1 MRDDL
6 IKNCYISSFD
16 IEDSSLKHLMIIG
29 TKCLID
35 NKLQRNVYVDNN
47 RLKDELIYFNFYE
60 SKPQY
65 SDVLNVLLPLIL
77 SNTNIQKS
85 EEEVLALIQKY
96 VRYLKKEQYLF
107 DYILASVL
115 YNSLIHNLI
124 DNKDMEYEE
133 ILQSIKEKVIG
144 LQIELDKTSM
154 IKFQMARIKAIQ
166 VIDNY
171 IDLKICDYEE
181 NEIITNLLNVIYDIY
196 MEDREVINDGLLS
209 IKKSILSI
217 LSADANLNIDNIDF
231 ISSMAMYITK
241 LRKYSINKSSYNT
254 SSDPRSLINLN
265 KGDTIVDPI
274 LNKIQVISKDFC
286 DNVLRSSLV
295 SVKKQSSFTILFL
308 SSMKSLFLVF
318 LPVNSSD
325 FMINNKSLFDKSLI
339 LT

>member
-133 ILQSIKEKVIG
+133 ILPSIKEKVIG

-286 DNVLRSSLV
+286 DNVLRISIKSK
-295 SVKKQSSFTILFL
+295 SGQYTFSF
-308 SSMKSLFLVF
+308 KRV
-318 LPVNSSD
+318 
-325 FMINNKSLFDKSLI
+325 
-339 LT
+339 

>member
-181 NEIITNLLNVIYDIY
+181 NEIITNLLNVIDIY

-286 DNVLRSSLV
+286 DNVLRISIKSK
-295 SVKKQSSFTILFL
+295 SGQYTFSF
-308 SSMKSLFLVF
+308 KRV
-318 LPVNSSD
+318 
-325 FMINNKSLFDKSLI
+325 
-339 LT
+339 

>member
-47 RLKDELIYFNFYE
+47 RLKDELIYFNFYD

-144 LQIELDKTSM
+144 LQIELNKTSM

-286 DNVLRSSLV
+286 DNVLRISIKSK
-295 SVKKQSSFTILFL
+295 SGQYTFSF
-308 SSMKSLFLVF
+308 KRV
-318 LPVNSSD
+318 
-325 FMINNKSLFDKSLI
+325 
-339 LT
+339 

>member
-85 EEEVLALIQKY
+85 EKEVLALIQKY

-286 DNVLRSSLV
+286 DNVLRISIKSK
-295 SVKKQSSFTILFL
+295 SGQYTFSF
-308 SSMKSLFLVF
+308 KRV
-318 LPVNSSD
+318 
-325 FMINNKSLFDKSLI
+325 
-339 LT
+339 

>member
-241 LRKYSINKSSYNT
+241 LRKYSINKSPYNT

-286 DNVLRSSLV
+286 DNVLRISIKSK
-295 SVKKQSSFTILFL
+295 SGQYTFSF
-308 SSMKSLFLVF
+308 KRV
-318 LPVNSSD
+318 
-325 FMINNKSLFDKSLI
+325 
-339 LT
+339 

>member
-166 VIDNY
+166 LIDNY

-286 DNVLRSSLV
+286 DNVLRISIKSK
-295 SVKKQSSFTILFL
+295 SGQYTFSF
-308 SSMKSLFLVF
+308 KRV
-318 LPVNSSD
+318 
-325 FMINNKSLFDKSLI
+325 
-339 LT
+339 

>member
-231 ISSMAMYITK
+231 ISSMAMHITK

-286 DNVLRSSLV
+286 DNVLRISIKSK
-295 SVKKQSSFTILFL
+295 SGQYTFSF
-308 SSMKSLFLVF
+308 KRV
-318 LPVNSSD
+318 
-325 FMINNKSLFDKSLI
+325 
-339 LT
+339 

>member
-124 DNKDMEYEE
+124 DNNDMEYEE

-286 DNVLRSSLV
+286 DNVLRISIKSK
-295 SVKKQSSFTILFL
+295 SGQYTFSF
-308 SSMKSLFLVF
+308 KRV
-318 LPVNSSD
+318 
-325 FMINNKSLFDKSLI
+325 
-339 LT
+339 

>member
-171 IDLKICDYEE
+171 IDLKICDYGE

-217 LSADANLNIDNIDF
+217 LSADVNLNIDNIDF

-286 DNVLRSSLV
+286 DNVLRISIKSK
-295 SVKKQSSFTILFL
+295 SGQYTFSF
-308 SSMKSLFLVF
+308 KRV
-318 LPVNSSD
+318 
-325 FMINNKSLFDKSLI
+325 
-339 LT
+339 

>member
-181 NEIITNLLNVIYDIY
+181 NEIITNLLNIIYDIY
-196 MEDREVINDGLLS
+196 MEDRKVINDGLLS

-286 DNVLRSSLV
+286 DNVLRISIKSK
-295 SVKKQSSFTILFL
+295 SGQYTFSF
-308 SSMKSLFLVF
+308 KRV
-318 LPVNSSD
+318 
-325 FMINNKSLFDKSLI
+325 
-339 LT
+339 

>member
-1 MRDDL
+1 MKDDL

-16 IEDSSLKHLMIIG
+16 IEDTSLKHLMIIG

-35 NKLQRNVYVDNN
+35 NKLQRNVYVDNK

-60 SKPQY
+60 NKPQY
-65 SDVLNVLLPLIL
+65 MDVLNVLLSLIL

-286 DNVLRSSLV
+286 DNVLRISIKSK
-295 SVKKQSSFTILFL
+295 SGQYTFSF
-308 SSMKSLFLVF
+308 KRV
-318 LPVNSSD
+318 
-325 FMINNKSLFDKSLI
+325 
-339 LT
+339 

>member
-47 RLKDELIYFNFYE
+47 RLKDELIYFNFYD

-286 DNVLRSSLV
+286 DIVLRISIKSK
-295 SVKKQSSFTILFL
+295 SGQYTFSF
-308 SSMKSLFLVF
+308 KRV
-318 LPVNSSD
+318 
-325 FMINNKSLFDKSLI
+325 
-339 LT
+339 

>member
-196 MEDREVINDGLLS
+196 MEDREVINNGLLS

-231 ISSMAMYITK
+231 ISSMAMYITN

-286 DNVLRSSLV
+286 DNVLRISIKSK
-295 SVKKQSSFTILFL
+295 SGQYTFSF
-308 SSMKSLFLVF
+308 KRV
-318 LPVNSSD
+318 
-325 FMINNKSLFDKSLI
+325 
-339 LT
+339 

>member
-133 ILQSIKEKVIG
+133 ILQSIKEKVIV

-286 DNVLRSSLV
+286 DNVLRISIKSK
-295 SVKKQSSFTILFL
+295 SGQYTFSF
-308 SSMKSLFLVF
+308 KRV
-318 LPVNSSD
+318 
-325 FMINNKSLFDKSLI
+325 
-339 LT
+339 

>member
-47 RLKDELIYFNFYE
+47 RIKDELIYFNFYE

-286 DNVLRSSLV
+286 DNVLRISIKSK
-295 SVKKQSSFTILFL
+295 SGQYTFSF
-308 SSMKSLFLVF
+308 KRV
-318 LPVNSSD
+318 
-325 FMINNKSLFDKSLI
+325 
-339 LT
+339 

>member
-1 MRDDL
+1 MRHDL

-16 IEDSSLKHLMIIG
+16 IEESSLKHLMIIG

-286 DNVLRSSLV
+286 DNVLRISIKSK
-295 SVKKQSSFTILFL
+295 SGQYTFSF
-308 SSMKSLFLVF
+308 KRV
-318 LPVNSSD
+318 
-325 FMINNKSLFDKSLI
+325 
-339 LT
+339 

>member
-274 LNKIQVISKDFC
+274 LNKIHVISKDFC
-286 DNVLRSSLV
+286 DNVLRISIKSK
-295 SVKKQSSFTILFL
+295 SGQYTFSF
-308 SSMKSLFLVF
+308 KRV
-318 LPVNSSD
+318 
-325 FMINNKSLFDKSLI
+325 
-339 LT
+339 

>member
-181 NEIITNLLNVIYDIY
+181 NEIITNLLNVSYDIY

-286 DNVLRSSLV
+286 DNVLRISIKSK
-295 SVKKQSSFTILFL
+295 SGQYTFSF
-308 SSMKSLFLVF
+308 KRV
-318 LPVNSSD
+318 
-325 FMINNKSLFDKSLI
+325 
-339 LT
+339 

>member
-144 LQIELDKTSM
+144 LKIELDKTSM

-196 MEDREVINDGLLS
+196 MEDREVINEGLLS

-286 DNVLRSSLV
+286 DNVLRISIKSK
-295 SVKKQSSFTILFL
+295 SGQYTFSF
-308 SSMKSLFLVF
+308 KRV
-318 LPVNSSD
+318 
-325 FMINNKSLFDKSLI
+325 
-339 LT
+339 

>member
-171 IDLKICDYEE
+171 IDLKICDYAE
-181 NEIITNLLNVIYDIY
+181 NELITNLLNVIYDIY
-196 MEDREVINDGLLS
+196 IEDRECLNDGILS
-209 IKKSILSI
+209 MKKSILSI
-217 LSADANLNIDNIDF
+217 LSAEANLNIDNIDF

-286 DNVLRSSLV
+286 DNVLRISIKSK
-295 SVKKQSSFTILFL
+295 SGQYTFSF
-308 SSMKSLFLVF
+308 KRV
-318 LPVNSSD
+318 
-325 FMINNKSLFDKSLI
+325 
-339 LT
+339 

>member
-241 LRKYSINKSSYNT
+241 LRKYSINKSPYNT
-254 SSDPRSLINLN
+254 GSDPRSLINLN
-265 KGDTIVDPI
+265 QGDTIVDPI
-274 LNKIQVISKDFC
+274 LNKIQVISKDFS
-286 DNVLRSSLV
+286 NNILRI
-295 SVKKQSSFTILFL
+295 SVKS
-308 SSMKSLFLVF
+308 KSGQYTFNFKRV
-318 LPVNSSD
+318 
-325 FMINNKSLFDKSLI
+325 
-339 LT
+339 

>member
-35 NKLQRNVYVDNN
+35 NKLQRNVYVDTN
-47 RLKDELIYFNFYE
+47 RIKDELIYFNFYE

-286 DNVLRSSLV
+286 DNVLRISIKSK
-295 SVKKQSSFTILFL
+295 SGQYTFSF
-308 SSMKSLFLVF
+308 KRV
-318 LPVNSSD
+318 
-325 FMINNKSLFDKSLI
+325 
-339 LT
+339 

>member
-1 MRDDL
+1 MRDDV

-286 DNVLRSSLV
+286 DNVLRISIKSK
-295 SVKKQSSFTILFL
+295 SGQYTFSF
-308 SSMKSLFLVF
+308 KRV
-318 LPVNSSD
+318 
-325 FMINNKSLFDKSLI
+325 
-339 LT
+339 

>member
-196 MEDREVINDGLLS
+196 MEDREFINDGLLS

-265 KGDTIVDPI
+265 KGDTIVDPM

-286 DNVLRSSLV
+286 DNVLRISIKSK
-295 SVKKQSSFTILFL
+295 SGQYTFSF
-308 SSMKSLFLVF
+308 KRV
-318 LPVNSSD
+318 
-325 FMINNKSLFDKSLI
+325 
-339 LT
+339 

>member
-241 LRKYSINKSSYNT
+241 LRKCSINKSSYNT

-286 DNVLRSSLV
+286 DNVLRISIKSK
-295 SVKKQSSFTILFL
+295 SGQYTFSF
-308 SSMKSLFLVF
+308 KRV
-318 LPVNSSD
+318 
-325 FMINNKSLFDKSLI
+325 
-339 LT
+339 

>member
-115 YNSLIHNLI
+115 YKSLIHNLI

-196 MEDREVINDGLLS
+196 MEDREVINEGLLS

-286 DNVLRSSLV
+286 DNVLRISIKSK
-295 SVKKQSSFTILFL
+295 SGQYTFSF
-308 SSMKSLFLVF
+308 KRV
-318 LPVNSSD
+318 
-325 FMINNKSLFDKSLI
+325 
-339 LT
+339 

>member
-77 SNTNIQKS
+77 SNIQKS

-286 DNVLRSSLV
+286 DSVLRISIKSK
-295 SVKKQSSFTILFL
+295 SGQYTFSF
-308 SSMKSLFLVF
+308 KRV
-318 LPVNSSD
+318 
-325 FMINNKSLFDKSLI
+325 
-339 LT
+339 

>member
-1 MRDDL
+1 MKDDL

-16 IEDSSLKHLMIIG
+16 IEDTSLKHLMIIG

-181 NEIITNLLNVIYDIY
+181 NEIITNKTYTIDGE
-196 MEDREVINDGLLS
+196 EDREVINDGLLS

-286 DNVLRSSLV
+286 DNVLRISIKSK
-295 SVKKQSSFTILFL
+295 SGQYTFSF
-308 SSMKSLFLVF
+308 KRV
-318 LPVNSSD
+318 
-325 FMINNKSLFDKSLI
+325 
-339 LT
+339 

>member
-47 RLKDELIYFNFYE
+47 RLKDELIYFNFYV

-286 DNVLRSSLV
+286 DNVLRISIKSK
-295 SVKKQSSFTILFL
+295 SGQYTFSF
-308 SSMKSLFLVF
+308 KRV
-318 LPVNSSD
+318 
-325 FMINNKSLFDKSLI
+325 
-339 LT
+339 

>member
-35 NKLQRNVYVDNN
+35 NKLQRNVYVDNK
-47 RLKDELIYFNFYE
+47 RLRDELIYFNFYE
-60 SKPQY
+60 NKPQY
-65 SDVLNVLLPLIL
+65 MDVLNVLLPLIL

-286 DNVLRSSLV
+286 DNVLRISIKSK
-295 SVKKQSSFTILFL
+295 SGQYTFSF
-308 SSMKSLFLVF
+308 KRV
-318 LPVNSSD
+318 
-325 FMINNKSLFDKSLI
+325 
-339 LT
+339 

>member
-217 LSADANLNIDNIDF
+217 LSAEANLNIDNIDF

-286 DNVLRSSLV
+286 DNVLRISIKSK
-295 SVKKQSSFTILFL
+295 SGQYTFSF
-308 SSMKSLFLVF
+308 KRV
-318 LPVNSSD
+318 
-325 FMINNKSLFDKSLI
+325 
-339 LT
+339 

>member
-47 RLKDELIYFNFYE
+47 RLKDELIYFNFYD

-286 DNVLRSSLV
+286 DNVLRISIKSK
-295 SVKKQSSFTILFL
+295 SGQYTFSF
-308 SSMKSLFLVF
+308 KRV
-318 LPVNSSD
+318 
-325 FMINNKSLFDKSLI
+325 
-339 LT
+339 

>member
-181 NEIITNLLNVIYDIY
+181 NEIITKLLNVIYDIY
-196 MEDREVINDGLLS
+196 MEDREVINEGLLS

-286 DNVLRSSLV
+286 DNVLRISIKSK
-295 SVKKQSSFTILFL
+295 SGQYTFSF
-308 SSMKSLFLVF
+308 KRV
-318 LPVNSSD
+318 
-325 FMINNKSLFDKSLI
+325 
-339 LT
+339 

>member
-6 IKNCYISSFD
+6 IKYCYITSFD

-196 MEDREVINDGLLS
+196 MEDREVINEGLLS

-286 DNVLRSSLV
+286 DNVLRISIKSK
-295 SVKKQSSFTILFL
+295 SGQYTFSF
-308 SSMKSLFLVF
+308 KRV
-318 LPVNSSD
+318 
-325 FMINNKSLFDKSLI
+325 
-339 LT
+339 

>member
-47 RLKDELIYFNFYE
+47 RLKDELIYFNFYD

-241 LRKYSINKSSYNT
+241 LRKYSINKSSYNK

-286 DNVLRSSLV
+286 DNVLRISIKSK
-295 SVKKQSSFTILFL
+295 SGQYTFSF
-308 SSMKSLFLVF
+308 KRV
-318 LPVNSSD
+318 
-325 FMINNKSLFDKSLI
+325 
-339 LT
+339 